1 MAEKRTI
8 HLVDDEESI
17 RRSAGFMLRTAGFL
31 VETYAS
37 GVDFLKVAQRVEPG
51 CILLDVRMPE
61 MDGLEVQ
68 ARLRDSG
75 VALPV
80 IVLTGHGDVPIA
92 IRAMKGGA
100 IDFIEKPFEKA
111 ELLAAIAVA
120 LKWLDTAEKRLDQGA
135 EAKLRIAGL
144 TERERD
150 VLDGLARGLPNKT
163 IAYDLYISP
172 RTVEVHRANLMTK
185 LDVRSL
191 SEALRLAFAAG
202 LPHDQPSSST

>member
-1 MAEKRTI
+1 LAEKRII

-17 RRSAGFMLRTAGFL
+17 RRSAGFMLRTAGFV

-37 GVDFLKVAQRVEPG
+37 GVDFLKVAGSVEPG

-68 ARLRDSG
+68 ARLHESG

-111 ELLAAIAVA
+111 DLLAAIEVA
-120 LKWLDTAEKRLDQGA
+120 MTWLDSADKRLDQGA
-135 EAKLRIAGL
+135 EAKVRIAVL
-144 TERERD
+144 TGRERD

-163 IAYDLYISP
+163 IAYDLDISP
-172 RTVEVHRANLMTK
+172 RTVEVHRANLMSK
-185 LDVRSL
+185 LNVRSL
-191 SEALRLAFAAG
+191 SDALRLAFAAG
-202 LPHDQPSSST
+202 LPSAGPSSST